1 MTRRQRAGVSL
12 RVAGLALVAL
22 TGCSA
27 GVDGA
32 PASGTSGAT
41 TPSGSP
47 STPGTS
53 ATSTPSSSPST
64 VPPARSPHA
73 ICSAA
78 FAPGRL
84 LDWTA
89 GTVAEFRAFGYGGP
103 TQIRPLLHAF
113 PGTSAST
120 AGAWCGTLQR
130 PETIRWWAV
139 VPGLPPVKAV
149 DITGDGETVPR
160 GELPQLP
167 RVP

>member
-1 MTRRQRAGVSL
+1 M
-12 RVAGLALVAL
+12 AGLALVAL

-27 GVDGA
+27 PVDGA
-32 PASGTSGAT
+32 PAS
-41 TPSGSP
+41 
-47 STPGTS
+47 GTS